1 MRRVSLLG
9 ASLRVALLRLVLTF
23 VPRSHRRQHTD
34 ATIPVASFPLNASGK
49 DLIGHCEESHPA
61 ACESLATLR
70 PEEVAEMRQ
79 RLGKM

>member
-1 MRRVSLLG
+1 M
-9 ASLRVALLRLVLTF
+9 LTF
-23 VPRSHRRQHTD
+23 VPCRHRRQHTD